1 MSRYGVLQFSLAL
14 FVQAMV
20 LLGVR
25 GETVYLYDMIS
36 VLMIGLAMTLHVLV
50 SNDTVSVKGII
61 NVS

>member
-36 VLMIGLAMTLHVLV
+36 VLIIGLAMTLHVLV
-50 SNDTVSVKGII
+50 SHT
-61 NVS
+61 

>member
-50 SNDTVSVKGII
+50 SYIQ
-61 NVS
+61 